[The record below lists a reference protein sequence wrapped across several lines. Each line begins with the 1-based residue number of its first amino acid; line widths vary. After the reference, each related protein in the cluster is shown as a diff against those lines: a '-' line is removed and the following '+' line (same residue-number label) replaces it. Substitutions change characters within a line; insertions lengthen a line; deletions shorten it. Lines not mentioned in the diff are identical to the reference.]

1 MNFEAQNLWTQNRSN
16 VWVAVAHLKH
26 LSSFSP
32 NKIMN
37 LEPLKSI
44 DSKAQKSRI
53 LKDVIAFTLKKRGPK
68 PQKHVSLKPSTS
80 MKLKSQNVMNRGPH
94 ETSRNYVP

>member
-1 MNFEAQNLWTQNRSN
+1 MNFEAQIYEPKTVQTCESQSHTSN
-16 VWVAVAHLKH
+16 IYIL
-26 LSSFSP
+26 SFSP

-53 LKDVIAFTLKKRGPK
+53 LKDLIAFTLKNRGPK
-68 PQKHVSLKPSTS
+68 PQKHVSLKP
-80 MKLKSQNVMNRGPH
+80 
-94 ETSRNYVP
+94 

>member
-1 MNFEAQNLWTQNRSN
+1 MNFEAQNLWTQSRSN

-53 LKDVIAFTLKKRGPK
+53 SKDLITFTLKNRGPK
-68 PQKHVSLKPSTS
+68 PQKHVSLKP
-80 MKLKSQNVMNRGPH
+80 
-94 ETSRNYVP
+94 